1 MGIKMPTYVFECQDC
16 ETQFEEFRK
25 ISEYDQPASC
35 PNCESDNTKKVITAV
50 GFILKGDG
58 WAGKN
63 HRIEGQ
69 MRDKNKRLKKK
80 EDEYLTLF
88 HDMGAKH
95 LMLTRGD
102 KGAIFSTSDG
112 DRREYAAIPVK
123 EMVDPTGAGDAF
135 TAGFFS
141 TYLKTKDF
149 DKAMQVGINVATFSL
164 GHLGACAPLKPVESY
179 Y

>member
-1 MGIKMPTYVFECQDC
+1 MPTYVFECQDC

-80 EDEYLTLF
+80 EDEYKGDGMVPQLAPNVDGERVSSWSEASKL
-88 HDMGAKH
+88 AKSKGKDTSGYD
-95 LMLTRGD
+95 LLARKD
-102 KGAIFSTSDG
+102 KTS
-112 DRREYAAIPVK
+112 
-123 EMVDPTGAGDAF
+123 
-135 TAGFFS
+135 
-141 TYLKTKDF
+141 
-149 DKAMQVGINVATFSL
+149 
-164 GHLGACAPLKPVESY
+164 
-179 Y
+179 